1 VSIENSVT
9 VLDATQ
15 PGTIE
20 EQRLAAI
27 AQVAAGLSHESR
39 GALQRIGASAEM
51 LEFELE
57 GNPAAL
63 KHVARIQQSQMHLRR
78 LLEDV
83 QNYAALGALDSS
95 PLAIS
100 EVWREAWQL
109 LLPQRRTRS
118 AELRE
123 HIAAKTL
130 VIEADRFR
138 LIQVFRNLLENSL
151 AAAADPVRLDVY
163 CEDTTLAAMPALRII
178 VRDNGPG
185 LDNQQRRRIFE
196 PFYTTKPTGT
206 GLGMAIAQRIIEA
219 HGGTIAVADNTSRGA
234 EIVIELP
241 R

>member
-1 VSIENSVT
+1 VT
-9 VLDATQ
+9 VLDSTQ
-15 PGTIE
+15 PSTIE

-78 LLEDV
+78 LFEDV
-83 QNYAALGALDSS
+83 QSYAVLGELDRS

-100 EVWREAWQL
+100 EAWREAWQL
-109 LLPQRRTRS
+109 LLPQRRTRN
-118 AELRE
+118 AVLRE
-123 HIAAKTL
+123 HITAKNL
-130 VIEADRFR
+130 VMEADRFR

-151 AAAADPVRLDVY
+151 AATADPVLVGIS
-163 CEDTTLAAMPALRII
+163 CQESTLAAMPALRII
-178 VRDNGPG
+178 VQDNGPG
-185 LDNQQRRRIFE
+185 LNSQQRRRIFE

-219 HGGTIAVADNTSRGA
+219 HGGTIAVGDDSSHGA
-234 EIVIELP
+234 EIIIELP
-241 R
+241 RY